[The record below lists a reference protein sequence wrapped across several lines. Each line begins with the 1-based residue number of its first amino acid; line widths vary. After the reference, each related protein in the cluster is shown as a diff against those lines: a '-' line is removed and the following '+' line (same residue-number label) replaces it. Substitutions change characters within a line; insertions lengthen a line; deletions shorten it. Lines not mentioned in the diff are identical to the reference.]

1 VKKLGKLSNSGF
13 KWAFKSKC
21 GGVVTDRSKKKGG
34 ILLGFGSHPGLR
46 LFVVSSNTLY
56 EFETKD
62 FVRYKARRTI
72 IG

>member
-1 VKKLGKLSNSGF
+1 MDLNGHLNLSV
-13 KWAFKSKC
+13 
-21 GGVVTDRSKKKGG
+21 GVLSRTEVKKGG

-62 FVRYKARRTI
+62 FVRYKARRTV